1 MRLNVLRGLTGAQP
15 IESDVAEQAE
25 LAVKYASYI
34 SQQGQMV
41 ERAQKMELASIPDDF
56 EFSRIT
62 GLRTEARDK
71 LQLMRP
77 ATLGQ
82 ASRVNGVT
90 PADISVLMVHLKR
103 AKEAAPA

>member
-1 MRLNVLRGLTGAQP
+1 MLFR
-15 IESDVAEQAE
+15 S
-25 LAVKYASYI
+25 
-34 SQQGQMV
+34 QMV